1 MNQIIGL
8 TLYVIIPYAA
18 WVLTTGLLFNKIKSP
33 LIYNLIIHLL
43 YVSSVLFIGFKTA
56 QNTPPVEALTAVA
69 AGSYCSHITLDPR
82 RVFKNDFNTNS
93 IFNNPR
99 DICIR
104 DQLVIRVSDPGRN
117 NNLKCPRCGSTNI
130 NVVKSWQLVAPIPD
144 ARGESLSR

>member
-1 MNQIIGL
+1 LNQVIGL

-69 AGSYCSHITLDPR
+69 AGLLLLAYYSRS
-82 RVFKNDFNTNS
+82 K
-93 IFNNPR
+93 
-99 DICIR
+99 
-104 DQLVIRVSDPGRN
+104 
-117 NNLKCPRCGSTNI
+117 
-130 NVVKSWQLVAPIPD
+130 KSFLRTILTPIPYLIIL
-144 ARGESLSR
+144 ATYVLEISW